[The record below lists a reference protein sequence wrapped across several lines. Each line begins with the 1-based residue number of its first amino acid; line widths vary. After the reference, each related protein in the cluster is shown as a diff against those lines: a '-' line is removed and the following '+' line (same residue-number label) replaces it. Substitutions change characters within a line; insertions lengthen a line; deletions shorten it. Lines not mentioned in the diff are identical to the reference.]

1 MTMVKFFILLVCFAL
16 SWAGTGLFIRYA
28 KRRDLL
34 DMPNSRSSHSTPTPR
49 GGGAVIAGLFLFGVL
64 VTLLFFPEGD
74 KPFLLAM
81 LTGGSIIAVTGWI
94 DDVKGLAPK
103 IRLGFQFIA
112 VAIALFIVGGFP
124 SLNLGFMTVP
134 LGILGLPL
142 ALVAGVWLI
151 NLYNFMDGI
160 DGLAAG
166 EAVIVS
172 FAAYFI
178 TSWAGDVE
186 TSFLLLMLAAF
197 VGGFLFWN
205 WHPARIFM
213 GDSGSCFLGFVF
225 AVFAIAGERSGTA
238 PALVWAMLLSVFTVD
253 ATLTLLKRARQK
265 KDFAV
270 AHREHLYQQV
280 ATPGKSHE
288 KATALFL
295 AATVLVCL
303 LAWLFKR
310 AFFTGFVLTYI
321 ILVLTWSAMYPR
333 LRTRAASTEGGKGS

>member
-1 MTMVKFFILLVCFAL
+1 MRDIFFLFIVCFFLSLAGTWFFIGA
-16 SWAGTGLFIRYA
+16 A
-28 KRRDLL
+28 RRRNLL
-34 DMPNSRSSHSTPTPR
+34 DIPNQRSSHSTPIPR
-49 GGGAVIAGLFLFGVL
+49 GGGLVFSSLFLLLVL
-64 VTLLFFPEGD
+64 FRLLFCPGQD
-74 KPFLLAM
+74 DQLLIALLA
-81 LTGGSIIAVTGWI
+81 GGVIVAGTGWL
-94 DDVKGLAPK
+94 DDTRGLSPK
-103 IRLGFQFIA
+103 VRLGAHFFA
-112 VAIALFIVGGFP
+112 VAAALAILGGFP
-124 SLNLGFMTVP
+124 SLYLGFATVP
-134 LGILGLPL
+134 LGIFGSIV
-142 ALVAGVWLI
+142 ALVGGVWMI

-172 FAAYFI
+172 FAAYFM
-178 TSWAGDVE
+178 TSWAGDAEV
-186 TSFLLLMLAAF
+186 SFLLLMLAAF

-225 AVFAIAGERSGTA
+225 AVFAIAGERAGTA
-238 PALVWAMLLSVFTVD
+238 PALVWAVLLSVFTVD

-265 KDFAV
+265 KDLAV

-280 ATPGKSHE
+280 ATPGRSHE
-288 KATALFL
+288 KTTALFL

-321 ILVLTWSAMYPR
+321 ILVLAWSAMYPR

>member
-1 MTMVKFFILLVCFAL
+1 MRNIFFLFIVCFFLSLAGTWFFIGA
-16 SWAGTGLFIRYA
+16 A
-28 KRRDLL
+28 RRRKLL
-34 DMPNSRSSHSTPTPR
+34 DIPNQRSSHATPIPR
-49 GGGAVIAGLFLFGVL
+49 GGGLVFSSLFLLLVL
-64 VTLLFFPEGD
+64 FRLLFCPVQD
-74 KPFLLAM
+74 HRLLLA
-81 LTGGSIIAVTGWI
+81 LLAGGAIVAGTGWI
-94 DDVKGLAPK
+94 DDTRGLSPK
-103 IRLGFQFIA
+103 VRLGAHFLA
-112 VAIALFIVGGFP
+112 VAAALAILGGFP
-124 SLNLGFMTVP
+124 SLYLGFSTIP
-134 LGILGLPL
+134 LGIFGSLV
-142 ALVAGVWLI
+142 ALVGGVWMI

-186 TSFLLLMLAAF
+186 ASILLLMLAAF

-238 PALVWAMLLSVFTVD
+238 PALVWAVLLSVFTVD

-265 KDFAV
+265 KDLAV

-280 ATPGKSHE
+280 ATPGRSHE
-288 KATALFL
+288 KATVLFL
-295 AATVLVCL
+295 AATVMACL